1 MNKLISLLYSFAQA
15 QRLNKLI
22 RILDDIT
29 DGFWFSL
36 MHWGQGFYDGEF
48 ISVGFFLV
56 GTFDAELF
64 KFLITAVDAG
74 RSMWV
79 GKSKKSDIF
88 HAISSQHKYQF

>member
-36 MHWGQGFYDGEF
+36 MHWGQGFYMMDL
-48 ISVGFFLV
+48 VRTDFFLI

-79 GKSKKSDIF
+79 GKGKKSGIF